1 MRYLMA
7 LFFGVA
13 SALQGQVVEAQITEV
28 VPKVLYL
35 EAGGRQV
42 TVILRG
48 KSLQSLRQV
57 QVLRQGQQVRA
68 IYSRLGTA
76 SENRRTV
83 SFIANTTCP
92 LVADYQV
99 IVTLSDGTP
108 VVLPLSL
115 AVVKVGDP
123 KATLP
128 DTATLAEAADVKAGR
143 RIVVAEPL
151 APVVTATIPAP
162 LVIPPD
168 GKLQKVLI
176 QGKNLKE
183 ITEVRVRKSGSP
195 PRYKGA
201 QGLLPFRKILD
212 GVEVE
217 VVAATTTAVGTEFIL
232 DLLVKRYLA
241 ASVLMKV
248 GYPDEKK
255 AEIVPVQESNVI
267 PLIPVPGP

>member
-1 MRYLMA
+1 
-7 LFFGVA
+7 
-13 SALQGQVVEAQITEV
+13 
-28 VPKVLYL
+28 
-35 EAGGRQV
+35 
-42 TVILRG
+42 
-48 KSLQSLRQV
+48 
-57 QVLRQGQQVRA
+57 
-68 IYSRLGTA
+68 
-76 SENRRTV
+76 
-83 SFIANTTCP
+83 
-92 LVADYQV
+92 
-99 IVTLSDGTP
+99 
-108 VVLPLSL
+108 
-115 AVVKVGDP
+115 
-123 KATLP
+123 
-128 DTATLAEAADVKAGR
+128 
-143 RIVVAEPL
+143 
-151 APVVTATIPAP
+151 VVTATIPAP

-195 PRYKGA
+195 ARYKGA

-212 GVEVE
+212 GLEVE
-217 VVAATTTAVGTEFIL
+217 VVAATTTVVGTEFIL